1 MTVNELQ
8 KCLIKEIEQITK
20 EMSFLDC
27 ERNPASMKGY
37 PQAIPIFSVFRE
49 TDSIDEGVFGRGQP
63 VSIFCCPGQTA
74 LSIRQTIKTGK
85 EPGPDH
91 DRVCSDGRRSGYER
105 ILHTDCG
112 SGTSHRTISEKSIS
126 GSVLVQPPDEC
137 GLSGR

>member
-37 PQAIPIFSVFRE
+37 PQAIPIWERTACFHILLS
-49 TDSIDEGVFGRGQP
+49 
-63 VSIFCCPGQTA
+63 GQTA

-85 EPGPDH
+85 G
-91 DRVCSDGRRSGYER
+91 
-105 ILHTDCG
+105 TG
-112 SGTSHRTISEKSIS
+112 SGS
-126 GSVLVQPPDEC
+126 
-137 GLSGR
+137 